1 MMSFKSKNKIKR
13 FTVSMSEDLLTELI
27 EITNERKKSRM
38 INKVCMEF
46 LKMKLKE
53 NLISIVSSIS
63 CLGKSFLLIFSNI
76 GFVL

>member
-27 EITNERKKSRM
+27 KITNERKKSRI

-46 LKMKLKE
+46 LKMKQKE
-53 NLISIVSSIS
+53 ILIS
-63 CLGKSFLLIFSNI
+63 LKGKVDFRK
-76 GFVL
+76 